1 MTNEKEHFRQ
11 CCIPLMQSTK
21 FNDTKPHEYY
31 QTIATTLVFQ
41 PQPLALNSENHCL
54 CGTCL
59 NFTLL
64 KEQAHMSKS
73 TKAQSLA
80 DINSTIDTC
89 HKLLNVFKKRMN
101 RENIMQV
108 QMHLWQSSYIPQL
121 PICHLVAEISIFY
134 YQLAWLTGA
143 LPCAWLN
150 FNVIYTGCPRIDG
163 GLRKVR

>member
-11 CCIPLMQSTK
+11 CCIPLMQSTQ

-89 HKLLNVFKKRMN
+89 HKLLNVLKQRKRTERIACTDAFML
-101 RENIMQV
+101 ELI
-108 QMHLWQSSYIPQL
+108 HT
-121 PICHLVAEISIFY
+121 PICLFVILLLKSALLSACLGHWGITMCLVKS
-134 YQLAWLTGA
+134 
-143 LPCAWLN
+143 
-150 FNVIYTGCPRIDG
+150 
-163 GLRKVR
+163 